1 MSCLR
6 SLKSRTWTISSR
18 NLNCSTLMLT
28 WPATRTFPMNKPRS
42 KKQSKKRTTRTSVK
56 KKHSRQPAAKT
67 GSRKTARKT
76 GMPTRGQRKK
86 TRRRQQGR
94 DPGQTAPQAESARLQ
109 KVLAAA
115 GMGSRRSLEERIEAG
130 DVMLDGKP
138 ARLGD
143 SVKHGSRVSMN
154 GRSWRAESQ
163 RPEHRTRSEER
174 RVGEEGGAREP

>member
-18 NLNCSTLMLT
+18 NLNCSNRMLT
-28 WPATRTFPMNKPRS
+28 WPATKTLQKKKPRNNTPS

-56 KKHSRQPAAKT
+56 KKHSRQPAAKI

-115 GMGSRRSLEERIEAG
+115 GMGSRRSLEERI
-130 DVMLDGKP
+130 
-138 ARLGD
+138 
-143 SVKHGSRVSMN
+143 
-154 GRSWRAESQ
+154 RSD
-163 RPEHRTRSEER
+163 ER
-174 RVGEEGGAREP
+174 RVGKGWGA